1 MTGAAGTISTA
12 APLATSATVG
22 ATGAADPPGATG
34 TSDPPAATTATA
46 TSDPPAA
53 ATVIA
58 ASDPPATSTG
68 SHGNSPTV
76 PIHSGNLA
84 GPQDQA
90 FAPKFLHAAGTTPSA
105 SGTTTIVL
113 GGNSQA
119 ALIRAGTDN
128 VRNFNL
134 AQGDKLDL
142 TKILAGAPLAHDLAN
157 LGNFVKVLGYSQ
169 NDSGFGHGTKT
180 SLEVTGPHGSAVV
193 NLEGVGKLEL
203 SDLLKHHSLL
213 LPPH

>member
-1 MTGAAGTISTA
+1 M
-12 APLATSATVG
+12 
-22 ATGAADPPGATG
+22 TGAADPPGATG
-34 TSDPPAATTATA
+34 AADPPAATTT
-46 TSDPPAA
+46 
-53 ATVIA
+53 
-58 ASDPPATSTG
+58 TG
-68 SHGNSPTV
+68 RLTT
-76 PIHSGNLA
+76 PINPGNLA

-113 GGNSQA
+113 GGNIQT

-157 LGNFVKVLGYSQ
+157 LGNFVQVLGHAR
-169 NDSGFGHGTKT
+169 NDPSFGSGIKT
-180 SLEVTGPHGSAVV
+180 TLEVTGPHGSAVV
-193 NLEGVGKLEL
+193 NLEGSGKLEL
-203 SDLLKHHSLL
+203 SDLLKHHSLI